1 MKLLNSLRARL
12 IIPVILI
19 SLTLLTVTIVFLG
32 QRQLSD
38 VRQNAINQARAN
50 LQMIADYASVP
61 LIFDQQ
67 EDAKDVLS
75 KVKNIKS
82 VLSAAIYSVDEQLFV
97 SYGSDSVIQNLQPE
111 FFDQEIKFDKK
122 SMFMTVP
129 IIHRDTK
136 YGTLVAE
143 IDLRAQ
149 QRLIRELS
157 GLFFMVFAA
166 MGILAVIMTFF
177 FERKFLRP
185 ILMLTEKFGELS
197 KTSGFVKQTVP
208 LPVEKGASK
217 EIEILIAGYNNM
229 AANLTLREKKQS
241 EAEAALKEINE
252 KLESK
257 VADRTKELESTHDKL
272 RKLYKNEKALV
283 ENLPYGII
291 LIDYD
296 LKVVEVNNFAKELLG
311 YKDRLPAHAR
321 EFSQYIAKTNQ
332 TILDFNDDFFRKT
345 TQSVF
350 TSRAGEEIPVLRTA
364 IPIIYNDQNLVM
376 VAFVDITDLQNTQK
390 ELRLAKEKAEE
401 SDQLKSAFLA
411 NMSHEIRTPLN
422 AIVGFTSMLI
432 AEEFDQETKD
442 SYIRIVEEN
451 TENLLNLIEDILDL
465 SKLESGSL
473 NISPKE
479 VDMMSFCQDI
489 YKNSLMMRDRMT
501 KYDCEMKLDIQ
512 LLPEG
517 ERGFFDSLRIKQ
529 VVLNLINNALK
540 FTDKGSVTFG
550 IELRKKKFLFYVK
563 DTGFGI
569 DDKDKKHVFDRFYKS
584 RDTKRLYKGTGLGL
598 AICKSLV
605 ELSNGKIWLRT
616 EPGKGT
622 TFYFTLPRHSQATG
636 SEPKK

>member
-61 LIFDQQ
+61 LIFDQR

-82 VLSAAIYSVDEQLFV
+82 VLSAAIYSLDEQLFV
-97 SYGSDSVIQNLQPE
+97 SYGSDSVIQNLQSE
-111 FFDQEIKFDKK
+111 FFDREIKFDKK

-166 MGILAVIMTFF
+166 MGVLAVIMTFF

-229 AANLTLREKKQS
+229 AANLTLRENKQS

-321 EFSQYIAKTNQ
+321 EFSQYIAKTNPAV
-332 TILDFNDDFFRKT
+332 LDFNDDFFRKT
-345 TQSVF
+345 TLSVF
-350 TSRAGEEIPVLRTA
+350 TSRTGEEIPVLRTA

-401 SDQLKSAFLA
+401 SDRLKSAFLA

-432 AEEFDQETKD
+432 SEEFDQETKD

-473 NISPKE
+473 NINPKE

-501 KYDCEMKLDIQ
+501 KYDCEMKLDIH
-512 LLPEG
+512 LPPEG
-517 ERGFFDSLRIKQ
+517 EKGFFDSLRIKQ

-563 DTGFGI
+563 DTGSGI
-569 DDKDKKHVFDRFYKS
+569 DDKDKMHVFDRFYKS

-605 ELSNGKIWLRT
+605 ELSDGKIWLRT

-622 TFYFTLPRHSQATG
+622 VFYFTLPRRS
-636 SEPKK
+636 

>member
-1 MKLLNSLRARL
+1 
-12 IIPVILI
+12 
-19 SLTLLTVTIVFLG
+19 
-32 QRQLSD
+32 
-38 VRQNAINQARAN
+38 
-50 LQMIADYASVP
+50 QMIADYASVP
-61 LIFDQQ
+61 LIFDQR

-82 VLSAAIYSVDEQLFV
+82 VLSAAIYSLDEQLFV

-143 IDLRAQ
+143 IDLGAQ

-166 MGILAVIMTFF
+166 VGILAVIMTFF

-229 AANLTLREKKQS
+229 AANLTLRENKQS

-311 YKDRLPAHAR
+311 YKDKLPVHAR

-332 TILDFNDDFFRKT
+332 TVLDFNDDFFRKT

-350 TSRAGEEIPVLRTA
+350 TSRTGEEIPVLRTA

-432 AEEFDQETKD
+432 SEEFDQETKD

-473 NISPKE
+473 NINPRE
-479 VDMMSFCQDI
+479 VDMIPFCQDI
-489 YKNSLMMRDRMT
+489 YRNSLMMRDRMT

-517 ERGFFDSLRIKQ
+517 EKGFFDSLRIKQ

-563 DTGFGI
+563 DTGSGI
-569 DDKDKKHVFDRFYKS
+569 DDKDKTHVFDRFYKS

-622 TFYFTLPRHSQATG
+622 VFYFTLPRRS
-636 SEPKK
+636 